1 MSLPLLPLR
10 RPAGRLGLSSLLEP
24 PLLQSDAHLR
34 GQEMAP
40 QLLGALSSD
49 NVAEMSGGSSVALDK
64 ESLVGQP
71 GPVVLIQA

>member
-24 PLLQSDAHLR
+24 PLLQSDGHLR
-34 GQEMAP
+34 GQDMAP
-40 QLLGALSSD
+40 QLLGALCSD

-64 ESLVGQP
+64 ESLVRQP